1 MAKKLDPQEKIVNA
15 AMRLA
20 ASRGWRELPLAE
32 IARAAKVSLADL
44 SAHFSSKAQILNAY
58 GQRIDARV
66 LEEASAEELSAET
79 PRDRLFDVLMM
90 RFDAMADEKEALKR
104 IASDLR
110 RDPLASAP
118 LARPLLQSMGW
129 MLEAAGIDSSGLKG
143 ALRVRGLA
151 LVWAAA
157 FRVWL
162 EDGEDQSK
170 TMAELD
176 RRLRDG
182 AAFLDRVSRFT
193 ARRRDDSER
202 DAA

>member
-1 MAKKLDPQEKIVNA
+1 MARKLDPEEKIVNA

-20 ASRGWRELPLAE
+20 ASRGWRGLSLAD
-32 IARAAKVSLADL
+32 IATSAKVSLAEL
-44 SAHFSSKAQILNAY
+44 STHFASKAAILAAY
-58 GQRIDARV
+58 GRRIDAKV
-66 LEEASAEELSAET
+66 LEESSTEDMSGET
-79 PRDRLFDVLMM
+79 ARDRLFDVLMM
-90 RFDAMADEKEALKR
+90 RFDAMGEEKEALRR
-104 IASDLR
+104 IAADLR
-110 RDPLASAP
+110 RDPIASAP

-129 MLEAAGIDSSGLKG
+129 MLEAAGIDSSGIAG

-151 LVWAAA
+151 FVWGAA

-182 AAFLDRVSRFT
+182 AAFLERVSWFG
-193 ARRRDDSER
+193 ARRRGEDAR